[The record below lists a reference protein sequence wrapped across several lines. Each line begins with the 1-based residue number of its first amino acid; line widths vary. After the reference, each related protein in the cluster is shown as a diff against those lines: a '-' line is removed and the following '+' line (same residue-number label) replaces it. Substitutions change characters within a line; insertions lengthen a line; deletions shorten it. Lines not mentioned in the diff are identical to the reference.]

1 MASRYWVGNLGNWN
15 DTAHWS
21 ATSGGAGGASVPG
34 KDDDVFIDA
43 NSFTKAGQYIQ
54 FPTVIEGEDT
64 ALIVPDV
71 PAIAVEL
78 SKIEE
83 TPVSFDTELSIPDVP
98 SIGVVAKIFT
108 SVGTCTIT
116 VASPCVVTKSSHG
129 LSDEQEI
136 CFTTTGTLPNEI
148 IKGRSYYVKYIDA
161 NTFNLSVVP
170 GGSVMDTTGSS
181 SGTHTLWKIA

>member
-1 MASRYWVGNLGNWN
+1 MADRYWVGNLGSWN

-34 KDDDVFIDA
+34 PDDDVYIDA
-43 NSFTKAGQYIQ
+43 NSFTKAGQYIS
-54 FPTVIEGEDT
+54 FPAAISGEDT
-64 ALIVPDV
+64 ALSIPDV
-71 PAIAVEL
+71 PTTAVQT

-83 TPVSFDTELSIPDVP
+83 TPVSDSVSLSVTDVP
-98 SIGVVAKIFT
+98 TVAAVAKSFT
-108 SVGTCTIT
+108 NVGTCTIS

-136 CFTTTGTLPNEI
+136 CFTTTGTLPNEV
-148 IKGRSYYVKYIDA
+148 IKGRSYYVKYINT

-170 GGSVMDTTGSS
+170 GGSAMDTTGTS